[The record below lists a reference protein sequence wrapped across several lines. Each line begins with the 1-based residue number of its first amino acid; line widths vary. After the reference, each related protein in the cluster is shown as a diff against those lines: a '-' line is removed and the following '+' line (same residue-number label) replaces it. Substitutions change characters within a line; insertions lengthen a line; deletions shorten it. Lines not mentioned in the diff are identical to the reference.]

1 MVLENEAGKQRLEK
15 LNFLQLK
22 PGPDNRRDPAEKYG
36 ELDKFSHSTSL
47 PEQKACKQKGVRR
60 LF

>member
-15 LNFLQLK
+15 LYFLQLK
-22 PGPDNRRDPAEKYG
+22 PGPDYRCNPANKYS
-36 ELDKFSHSTSL
+36 ELDKFSHSTNL
-47 PEQKACKQKGVRR
+47 PEQKACKQTGVRR

>member
-1 MVLENEAGKQRLEK
+1 MVLKSEAGEQRLEK

-22 PGPDNRRDPAEKYG
+22 PGPDDPCNPAEKYD
-36 ELDKFSHSTSL
+36 ELNKFSHSTNM
-47 PEQKACKQKGVRR
+47 PEQKACKQTGVRR